1 MTIKELMNILKEY
14 PEETKI
20 LIENSDGS
28 SSELL
33 TDKHITGWWERDIQ
47 DSCKDGNEKVM
58 LISLYEGNLK

>member
-1 MTIKELMNILKEY
+1 MTIKELMNMLKEY

-20 LIENSDGS
+20 LIEDYDGG

-33 TDKHITGWWERDIQ
+33 TDRHITGWWERDIQ
-47 DSCKDGNEKVM
+47 DSCEDGNEKVM

>member
-20 LIENSDGS
+20 LIEDYDGG

-33 TDKHITGWWERDIQ
+33 TYKHMTGWWERDIQ
-47 DSCKDGNEKVM
+47 GSCEDGNEKVM